1 MIIFCK
7 DSRFLA
13 DNGKKTALSHT
24 FLEFLAAP
32 RTLRA
37 TNKFVLQKE
46 GLVQQLEY
54 VAISRATDTAT
65 IISNNVKKEGSPL
78 HLEQSVKSDTTSN
91 NNQHSALKEADVK
104 YSEPP
109 LKNRYVDKP
118 FTTAREVSANLAGY
132 FEGGG
137 ANIFRDFPNA
147 TEADVNRLENYYMG
161 GKEYGLT
168 DAQVVELGNKILGR
182 V

>member
-78 HLEQSVKSDTTSN
+78 HPEQNVKEDKVKVEKQPTIPEQLISHLKSQGINVLNRDAMAEFLKTHKLEHLQQYINKYDLPKGELSTLS
-91 NNQHSALKEADVK
+91 SALMTK
-104 YSEPP
+104 YDP
-109 LKNRYVDKP
+109 L
-118 FTTAREVSANLAGY
+118 A
-132 FEGGG
+132 
-137 ANIFRDFPNA
+137 
-147 TEADVNRLENYYMG
+147 
-161 GKEYGLT
+161 
-168 DAQVVELGNKILGR
+168 ELI
-182 V
+182 